1 MEVTE
6 DRATGSMRFGVHIAH
21 KPTPTAPD
29 TWKQIDSLE
38 QLVEYHNGSFAFCD
52 MLTRQLHKA
61 SEASKVEKFT
71 QHVNKQ
77 RDALNASLAKA

>member
-1 MEVTE
+1 
-6 DRATGSMRFGVHIAH
+6 
-21 KPTPTAPD
+21 
-29 TWKQIDSLE
+29 
-38 QLVEYHNGSFAFCD
+38 